1 MWSPR
6 MVIRWPD
13 RHPWA
18 AAACAAPAK
27 ILDLGDRHP
36 WAAVACA
43 VPLTIVGLS
52 AVVAYPLLFLPLLV
66 LAGVAVVVM
75 DIYTEQKRRA
85 EKRPT
90 TESEQRT
97 QVAAVPE
104 KRNVASKFEIR
115 KDHAG
120 KFRFQL
126 KAANGE
132 IIAASQGYETKAGA
146 DRAIQAVKT
155 TAPNAKVEDLTQ
167 AEYS

>member
-6 MVIRWPD
+6 MVIRWLDRHPRAAAACAVPGKILD
-13 RHPWA
+13 LAERHPWA
-18 AAACAAPAK
+18 AAAY
-27 ILDLGDRHP
+27 
-36 WAAVACA
+36 A

-66 LAGVAVVVM
+66 LAGVAVVLM
-75 DIYTEQKRRA
+75 DIYTDQKRRA

-90 TESEQRT
+90 GTEPRT

-104 KRNVASKFEIR
+104 KRNLASKFEIR
-115 KDHAG
+115 EDHAG